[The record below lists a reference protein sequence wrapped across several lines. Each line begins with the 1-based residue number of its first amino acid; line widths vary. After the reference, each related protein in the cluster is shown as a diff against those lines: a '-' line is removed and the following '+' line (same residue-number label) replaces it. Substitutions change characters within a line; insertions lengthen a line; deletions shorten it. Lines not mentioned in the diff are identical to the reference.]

1 MRQFHKDKNSEVELF
16 LGYFSEESHRLWAS
30 SNPDKGARRPGFT
43 SSIWHHYEKGTHCDR
58 SGLPREVDVKLTCT
72 PVTTSGTAV
81 SMYLLEPKTCQY
93 ILVVESPIICDL
105 MHYADD
111 SGLVTAESLQK
122 FLATDKAVP
131 AVPSAERNAE
141 TEEQIRS

>member
-16 LGYFSEESHRLWAS
+16 LGYFSEDLHRQWVTT
-30 SNPDKGARRPGFT
+30 NPDKGTRRPGFT
-43 SSIWHHYEKGTHCDR
+43 SSTIWHHYEWGTHCDR
-58 SGLPREVDVKLTCT
+58 TGLPREVDVKLTCT

-105 MHYADD
+105 IQYADEF
-111 SGLVTAESLQK
+111 GLVKPESLQK
-122 FLATDKAVP
+122 FLSADNPTATDKP
-131 AVPSAERNAE
+131 AES
-141 TEEQIRS
+141 EEKIRS